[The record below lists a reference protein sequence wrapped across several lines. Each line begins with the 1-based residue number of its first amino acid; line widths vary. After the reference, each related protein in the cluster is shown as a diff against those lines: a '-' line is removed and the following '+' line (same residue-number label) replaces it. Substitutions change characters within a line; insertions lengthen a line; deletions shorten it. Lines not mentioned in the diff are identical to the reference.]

1 MKRLVPFFFAVIL
14 GMLAQTGYSQ
24 QRASLQIYGDRAG
37 TIDTLSKDEVTYVDV
52 QKAARKLGANV
63 VVFARSKQTKVSAP
77 GFTALFTADSA
88 DYMLNGQPTQ
98 LTGPVQAVKN
108 RLFVPV
114 DFFLLPSFQQAV
126 SKEIS
131 WTGTALQAER
141 TFDFERTDAISTTEE
156 TQLAFDARRTILW
169 RASQPNGHTVEV
181 VFPDFVVKRDENLRL
196 KTDFLASASV
206 RQEPRGAV
214 LRAVLGKQGKK
225 WTVES
230 QDKRLLFRVS
240 AKPLAPILTAETDLT
255 SAVDLP
261 EEPEN
266 ATEELA
272 AANPS
277 VLDEEVDDGFEE
289 MEVPAGAVISAKQG
303 PVIKSAGQSTALSVS
318 AAPET
323 KISAVHKKMRI
334 MVDPGHGGKD
344 SGAVRVRV
352 REKDINLAVAK
363 ELTEL
368 LKKNGF
374 QVKMTRTTDVFI
386 PLSDRSKMSNKFK
399 ADLFVS
405 VHANAARNRTAHGFE
420 VYFRSEKATDKEAAD
435 TAALEN
441 EAMQY
446 EEVHYNFVE
455 ALLQSLAKNEYV
467 NESSKLAGY
476 VRNSIEKQSGT
487 GIAIKNTSVRQ
498 ANFYVLKGV
507 QSPAIL
513 VELGYLSNQADRERL
528 VQKAVQKKMAQGI
541 YNGIH
546 NYAQKEGWIN

>member
-1 MKRLVPFFFAVIL
+1 MKRIVQLFFAVVCGL
-14 GMLAQTGYSQ
+14 LAQTGYSQ
-24 QRASLQIYGDRAG
+24 QRAALWVYGNQAG
-37 TIDTLSKDEVTYVDV
+37 TIETLTRDEVTYVDV
-52 QKAARKLGANV
+52 QKTARKLGASV

-77 GFTALFTADSA
+77 GFTALFTAQTQE
-88 DYMLNGQPTQ
+88 YKLNGQPAQ
-98 LTGPVQAVKN
+98 LAGPVQAIKN

-114 DFFLLPSFQQAV
+114 DFFLLPAFQQAV

-131 WTGTALQAER
+131 WTGDTLQAER
-141 TFDFERTDAISTTEE
+141 SFDFERTDAISTAEE
-156 TQLAFDARRTILW
+156 TQLAFDARRPILW
-169 RASQPNGHTVEV
+169 RASQPNNHTVEV

-196 KTDFLASASV
+196 KTAFIASASV

-225 WTVES
+225 WSVES

-255 SAVDLP
+255 SAMDMP
-261 EEPEN
+261 QEPEDN
-266 ATEELA
+266 PEELA
-272 AANPS
+272 GGPS

-289 MEVPAGAVISAKQG
+289 MQVPGGAV
-303 PVIKSAGQSTALSVS
+303 VS
-318 AAPET
+318 AASGPVVKAAGQPAALSISATPGT

-334 MVDPGHGGKD
+334 VVDAGHGGKD

-363 ELTEL
+363 DLAEL
-368 LKKNGF
+368 LKKSGF

-386 PLSDRSKMSNKFK
+386 PLSDRSKIANKFK

-476 VRNSIEKQSGT
+476 VRNAVEKQSGT

-541 YNGIH
+541 YNGIY